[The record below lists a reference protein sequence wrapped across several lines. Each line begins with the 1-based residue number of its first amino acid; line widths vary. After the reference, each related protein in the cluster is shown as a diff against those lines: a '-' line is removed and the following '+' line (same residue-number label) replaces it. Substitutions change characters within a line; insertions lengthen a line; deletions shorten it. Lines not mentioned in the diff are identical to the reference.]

1 MIIPKKG
8 KLCKFKGTSHDGKIT
23 VNNAGEGGACLFP
36 SSSISLTGQSVF
48 DNNNTVNSESQSDTD
63 RPSPWATETVPVAE
77 SDSGCLPM
85 TVSVRKLKEP
95 RTVKALERSFEAVS
109 EQSEETVTVS
119 HAEGYRLIDLSVLE
133 EDTKKGIHK
142 STNGMYNYNMM
153 LLYNNVIIS
162 K

>member
-1 MIIPKKG
+1 MPKKG
-8 KLCKFKGTSHDGKIT
+8 KLCKFKGTSHDGKRT

-48 DNNNTVNSESQSDTD
+48 DNNNTESQSDTD
-63 RPSPWATETVPVAE
+63 RPRATETVPVAE
-77 SDSGCLPM
+77 SDSGYLPM
-85 TVSVRKLKEP
+85 TVSVRKLKET

-142 STNGMYNYNMM
+142 CTNGMYNYNMM
-153 LLYNNVIIS
+153 LLYNNIIIS